1 MEFARRFS
9 HTSEMLQATTSK
21 DARQPMGLH
30 VDTNASPAGAKGAP
44 EPQQD
49 ASPTSSPVLGP
60 RSAPTSTH
68 HEDALRRRRSHSEC
82 LLLAKT
88 NGTQALPGPCQ
99 EYISNVKQI
108 LARNDN
114 QLMQLKRRRSMNLSH
129 PSLFK

>member
-1 MEFARRFS
+1 
-9 HTSEMLQATTSK
+9 MLQATTSK
-21 DARQPMGLH
+21 DARQPLH
-30 VDTNASPAGAKGAP
+30 VDTNNNNRSPKAP
-44 EPQQD
+44 KEPQQD
-49 ASPTSSPVLGP
+49 SSPITSPVLGP

-68 HEDALRRRRSHSEC
+68 NDDAIRRRRSHSEC

-88 NGTQALPGPCQ
+88 NGSNNLPGPCQ

-108 LARNDN
+108 LARNDD

>member
-9 HTSEMLQATTSK
+9 STSEMLQATTSK
-21 DARQPMGLH
+21 DARQPMDLS
-30 VDTNASPAGAKGAP
+30 VDTSRTKDPK

-49 ASPTSSPVLGP
+49 TSPMTSPVLGP
-60 RSAPTSTH
+60 RSAPSSTH

-88 NGTQALPGPCQ
+88 RGSQDLPGPCQ

-108 LARNDN
+108 LARSED
-114 QLMQLKRRRSMNLSH
+114 QLQGLKRRRSMNLSH

>member
-30 VDTNASPAGAKGAP
+30 VDTGSSRSPKGP
-44 EPQQD
+44 QEPQQD
-49 ASPTSSPVLGP
+49 SSPAASPILGP
-60 RSAPTSTH
+60 RSAPSSTH
-68 HEDALRRRRSHSEC
+68 HEDAMRRRRSHSEC

-88 NGTQALPGPCQ
+88 HGSQDLPGPCA

-108 LARNDN
+108 LARNDD